1 MAASDRT
8 AWTFYYDGDCGMCAA
23 TVRWL
28 RRLDWRNRIE
38 WEAAEAIDS
47 PPSGVTRQDL
57 DRSAYLVCAP
67 RENHEG
73 FFAFRKMFMVMPLL
87 FPLGALMWV
96 PGVHLI
102 GVPVYR
108 LVADNRHKISRCGIP
123 GWRVDNAGPRGD

>member
-1 MAASDRT
+1 
-8 AWTFYYDGDCGMCAA
+8 MCAA

-28 RRLDWRNRIE
+28 RRLDWRNKIE
-38 WEAAEAIDS
+38 WKAAQAIDS
-47 PPSGVTRQDL
+47 PPSGITREDL

-67 RENHEG
+67 GENHEG

-87 FPLGALMWV
+87 LPLGALMWV

-102 GVPVYR
+102 GVPIYR

-123 GWRVDNAGPRGD
+123 GWRVDDAARRGDGAPET